1 MTAGAMAE
9 SFLDGD
15 KDFIFTGASIANSFI
30 FTLVTPSKLAECV
43 QELAPPVKRGDKP
56 RDVSLSV
63 ESRNSE
69 GMRS

>member
-1 MTAGAMAE
+1 MTAGAMTE

-30 FTLVTPSKLAECV
+30 FTLVTLSKFAECV
-43 QELAPPVKRGDKP
+43 QELVPPVTQGDKP
-56 RDVSLSV
+56 RDVLLSV
-63 ESRNSE
+63 ESWNSE

>member
-1 MTAGAMAE
+1 MTE
-9 SFLDGD
+9 SFLDED

-30 FTLVTPSKLAECV
+30 FTLVTLSKLAECV
-43 QELAPPVKRGDKP
+43 QELVPPVTQGDKP
-56 RDVSLSV
+56 RDVLLSV

>member
-1 MTAGAMAE
+1 MAE

-30 FTLVTPSKLAECV
+30 FTLGTPSKLAECV
-43 QELAPPVKRGDKP
+43 QELAPPVKRGDTP